1 MLESPPPAAL
11 SAEPASSQAYGL
23 VNLNYAEREIFKDDN
38 RLNSILA
45 SLNDVVWSIETNN
58 FSTTYMSPA
67 AQRFYGWP
75 AEKFYQSP
83 SFWLDLVIEE
93 DREYY
98 LSELFNI
105 FEKGL
110 LEFQYRIRCADGA
123 IKIIRDHIT
132 VCYDAQQ
139 VPFRI
144 DGISH
149 DITQQVETQ
158 NAIKQRNQELKEA
171 NKQLQ
176 ALQNQLLQSEKMASI
191 GQLAAGVAHEI
202 NNPIGYVYSNLG
214 TLERYLADIF
224 GALHAIETMALSA
237 TDPTQIT
244 RQVEAIKQQ
253 NDLVFIEQDIQDLMH
268 ESREGITRVK
278 KIVQDLKDFSHADT
292 NAEWLMADLHAGLES
307 TLNIVNN
314 EIKYKAEIIRQYA
327 DLPQIYCI
335 PAQLNQVF
343 MNMLVNA
350 SHAIEQKGQITIT
363 TQLGDGQV
371 VISFADTGKGI
382 PEEIIHRIYDPFFTT
397 KPVGS
402 GTGLGLS
409 LSYNIVQTHG
419 GKIDVTSEV
428 GKGTRFDITLPISQP
443 QGA

>member
-1 MLESPPPAAL
+1 MLESMQPAAL

-237 TDPTQIT
+237 TDPTHT
-244 RQVEAIKQQ
+244 ARQVEAIKQQ

-363 TQLGDGQV
+363 TQLRDGQV

-382 PEEIIHRIYDPFFTT
+382 PEEIIHRIYDPFL
-397 KPVGS
+397 PPNRS
-402 GTGLGLS
+402 AAALGWAC
-409 LSYNIVQTHG
+409 
-419 GKIDVTSEV
+419 
-428 GKGTRFDITLPISQP
+428 R
-443 QGA
+443 